1 MAKASL
7 DRTFNPVTITLTL
20 NSKRELEL
28 VWALCAG
35 DSNKFGEIVNSNK
48 QRLSSNK
55 IKPCKKGEFNFT
67 FDFFDKVNDAW
78 GFYGVDDKGSLFDP
92 SNN

>member
-28 VWALCAG
+28 VWALFAG
-35 DSNKFGEIVNSNK
+35 DPNKFGEIVNSNK

-55 IKPCKKGEFNFT
+55 IKPCK
-67 FDFFDKVNDAW
+67 
-78 GFYGVDDKGSLFDP
+78 
-92 SNN
+92 